1 MKTSIKASTKT
12 ASITRAVRS
21 FARNDDGIGIVI
33 ALAVSVVIAL
43 LGSTW
48 YAMSIQELD
57 ETTFDIGRTGAI
69 NMAEAGAREAMY
81 LLANDETFRLDA
93 ATTTGAN
100 SGITTGVCDMTAVD
114 SQINL
119 TVRQVGEFW
128 YRAEKIDPA
137 DPLDYRYL
145 IESWGWSP
153 GHDSRQAVAKKVMF
167 EVELDPFGNG
177 FDHAVFASGAG
188 LTAGNRKEI
197 YGDMYSAED
206 LVLDNFTRA
215 YVNDSGYPG
224 NGNLEV
230 VGDLEISGGSNVDIE
245 GYVKVNGYIDDNKV
259 GSTYRD
265 DVIILHDNP
274 ASARTVS
281 YFRNATIAET
291 IFAAAPATDV
301 TGTISTATEVYNAT
315 GIAPVPSLALPAFT
329 WDASSYTPAGVVYPS
344 WADFDTWYS
353 ANKGA
358 LSGAHYVQDA
368 GSYLLDFNGAYLTDH
383 FLLAFDG
390 SLTVKKT
397 PSGSAL
403 APAQIVLIGMNTTS
417 DIILGQA
424 ANSIENV
431 VHHLIKTEGSF
442 GASNQSTIYGALYG
456 YSDISTNR
464 LEIHFRPPEDAIIGG
479 FTFDPTAIDYFR
491 PIPGVWRETPPL
503 VDAVGITMEP
513 SGYHCSLP

>member
-1 MKTSIKASTKT
+1 
-12 ASITRAVRS
+12 
-21 FARNDDGIGIVI
+21 
-33 ALAVSVVIAL
+33 
-43 LGSTW
+43 
-48 YAMSIQELD
+48 
-57 ETTFDIGRTGAI
+57 
-69 NMAEAGAREAMY
+69 
-81 LLANDETFRLDA
+81 
-93 ATTTGAN
+93 
-100 SGITTGVCDMTAVD
+100 MTAIQ

-119 TVRQVGEFW
+119 SLRQVGEFW
-128 YRAEKIDPA
+128 YRAEKILPGDA
-137 DPLDYRYL
+137 TDYRYL

-153 GHDSRQAVAKKVMF
+153 GHDSRQAVAKKVTF
-167 EVELDPFGNG
+167 EVELDPFGSG
-177 FDHAVFASGAG
+177 FEHALFASGAG

-197 YGDMYSAED
+197 YGDMYSAQD
-206 LVLDNFTRA
+206 LIIANFTRA

-230 VGDLEISGGSNVDIE
+230 VGDFEITNGSNVDIE
-245 GYVKVNGYIDDNKV
+245 GYVKVNGYIDDDKV
-259 GSTYRD
+259 GSAYRD

-281 YFRNATIAET
+281 YFRNATIDET
-291 IFAAAPATDV
+291 LFAATPAVDV
-301 TGTISTATEVYNAT
+301 TGTYSAATEVYNAT
-315 GIAPVPSLALPAFT
+315 GIAPVPLLTLPTFT
-329 WDASSYTPAGVVYPS
+329 WNAADYSPVGTV
-344 WADFDTWYS
+344 WATWGAFDTWYS

-368 GSYLLDFNGAYLTDH
+368 SSYLLDFNGAYLTEH

-403 APAQIVLIGMNTTS
+403 TPAQIVLIGMNTTS
-417 DIILGQA
+417 DIILAQS

-442 GASNQSTIYGALYG
+442 GASNQSTIYGAMYG
-456 YSDISTNR
+456 YGDISTNR
-464 LEIHFRPPEDAIIGG
+464 LEVHFRPPEDAIIGG
-479 FTFDPTAIDYFR
+479 FTFDPTATDYFR

-503 VDAVGITMEP
+503 VDAVGIKMEP